1 MQAVMD
7 VSSRIVL
14 LKYKVAL
21 FRSFSKSGKRC
32 TGLRPGL
39 EPGPVPSFID
49 GQANQEGHV
58 MRLCV
63 FCGSNAGQDPV
74 YFETAQTLGRALATN
89 GIDLVY
95 GGAAVGLMGAVADAA
110 LAKGGHVIG
119 VMPQALVDK
128 EIAHRGL
135 SDLRVVG
142 SMHERK
148 ALMAELADG
157 FIALPGGL
165 GTFEELFEVWTWAQL
180 GYHRKPCALLN
191 AGGFYDKLTDF
202 LDEVVERGFVK
213 PIHRAMLIV
222 ENEPA
227 ALIEAMRA
235 YEPPQ
240 VDKWIKAGER

>member
-1 MQAVMD
+1 MA
-7 VSSRIVL
+7 R
-14 LKYKVAL
+14 AL
-21 FRSFSKSGKRC
+21 GE
-32 TGLRPGL
+32 T
-39 EPGPVPSFID
+39 
-49 GQANQEGHV
+49 
-58 MRLCV
+58 M
-63 FCGSNAGQDPV
+63 AGQ
-74 YFETAQTLGRALATN
+74 

-95 GGAAVGLMGAVADAA
+95 GGASVGLMGAVADAA

-128 EIAHRGL
+128 EIAHRSL

-148 ALMAELADG
+148 ALMAELSDG

-202 LDEVVERGFVK
+202 LDDVVERGFVK

-222 ENEPA
+222 ESEPK
-227 ALIEAMRA
+227 ALIEAIRA
-235 YEPPQ
+235 YEPPK

>member
-1 MQAVMD
+1 MT
-7 VSSRIVL
+7 RIT
-14 LKYKVAL
+14 KEN
-21 FRSFSKSGKRC
+21 
-32 TGLRPGL
+32 P
-39 EPGPVPSFID
+39 
-49 GQANQEGHV
+49 

-63 FCGSNAGQDPV
+63 FCGSSSGQDPV
-74 YFETAQTLGRALATN
+74 YLETARALGETMAAQ
-89 GIDLVY
+89 GIELVY
-95 GGAAVGLMGAVADAA
+95 GGASVGLMGAVADAA

-128 EIAHRGL
+128 EIAHAGL

-202 LDEVVERGFVK
+202 LDDVVARGFVK

-227 ALIEAMRA
+227 GLIEAVRA
-235 YEPPQ
+235 YEPPK

>member
-1 MQAVMD
+1 
-7 VSSRIVL
+7 
-14 LKYKVAL
+14 
-21 FRSFSKSGKRC
+21 
-32 TGLRPGL
+32 
-39 EPGPVPSFID
+39 
-49 GQANQEGHV
+49 

-74 YFETAQTLGRALATN
+74 YLNTAHALGEALAAS
-89 GIDLVY
+89 GIGLVY
-95 GGAAVGLMGAVADAA
+95 GGASVGLMGAVADAV
-110 LAKGGHVIG
+110 LAKGGDVTG

-128 EIAHRGL
+128 EIAHKGL

-202 LDEVVERGFVK
+202 LDDVVERGFVK

-222 ENEPA
+222 EDDPA
-227 ALIEAMRA
+227 VLIQAIRA
-235 YEPPQ
+235 YEPPK

>member
-1 MQAVMD
+1 
-7 VSSRIVL
+7 
-14 LKYKVAL
+14 
-21 FRSFSKSGKRC
+21 
-32 TGLRPGL
+32 
-39 EPGPVPSFID
+39 
-49 GQANQEGHV
+49 

-63 FCGSNAGQDPV
+63 FCGSNAGHDPI
-74 YFETAQTLGRALATN
+74 YLRTARSLGEALAGS

-95 GGAAVGLMGAVADAA
+95 GGASVGLMGAVADAV
-110 LAKGGHVIG
+110 LAKGGHVTG

-135 SDLRVVG
+135 SDLRVVD

-180 GYHRKPCALLN
+180 GYHGKPCALLN
-191 AGGFYDKLTDF
+191 AGGFYDKLTAF
-202 LDEVVERGFVK
+202 LDDVVERGFVK

-222 ENEPA
+222 ESEPA
-227 ALIEAMRA
+227 ALLEAIRA
-235 YEPPQ
+235 YEPPK

>member
-1 MQAVMD
+1 
-7 VSSRIVL
+7 
-14 LKYKVAL
+14 
-21 FRSFSKSGKRC
+21 
-32 TGLRPGL
+32 
-39 EPGPVPSFID
+39 
-49 GQANQEGHV
+49 

-63 FCGSNAGQDPV
+63 FCGSNAGQDPI
-74 YFETAQTLGRALATN
+74 YLEMARALGETMAGR

-95 GGAAVGLMGAVADAA
+95 GGASVGLMGAVADAA

-202 LDEVVERGFVK
+202 LDDVVERGFVK

-227 ALIEAMRA
+227 ALIEAVHT
-235 YEPPQ
+235 YEPPK